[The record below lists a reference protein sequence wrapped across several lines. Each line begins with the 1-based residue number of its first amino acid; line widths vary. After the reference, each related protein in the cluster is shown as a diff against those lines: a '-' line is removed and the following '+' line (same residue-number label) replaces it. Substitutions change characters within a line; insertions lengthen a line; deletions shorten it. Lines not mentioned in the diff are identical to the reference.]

1 MYLEFRWT
9 FSCCCLSVVWSLPL
23 GECHT
28 RSWPVSSSVWY
39 WPCWHVQDRSK
50 LWPHEQ
56 ELQPTCKAKLTQ
68 WNFIALSLI
77 FHVQVHVP
85 YILPEQIYLYIQPI
99 AKKIACLKNFYKWQ
113 KKIYAKA
120 RKNEIIFTNLINPHV
135 RVRWNDSSS
144 REINS
149 LSRQVSTETTLFT
162 FQPLHKPSCHFL
174 WLKWKFV
181 YSCMCW
187 SICTSIISWFVWQ
200 FCFIINLCSSPNL
213 NIMQNTEYNF
223 KIKHTMCKQKLFV

>member
-1 MYLEFRWT
+1 MKIYF
-9 FSCCCLSVVWSLPL
+9 
-23 GECHT
+23 
-28 RSWPVSSSVWY
+28 
-39 WPCWHVQDRSK
+39 
-50 LWPHEQ
+50 
-56 ELQPTCKAKLTQ
+56 
-68 WNFIALSLI
+68 
-77 FHVQVHVP
+77 
-85 YILPEQIYLYIQPI
+85 YIIT
-99 AKKIACLKNFYKWQ
+99 Q
-113 KKIYAKA
+113 KKNMLKLG
-120 RKNEIIFTNLINPHV
+120 KNEIIFTYLINPHV

-187 SICTSIISWFVWQ
+187 SICPSITSWFVWP

-213 NIMQNTEYNF
+213 NIMQNTGYDF